1 MKTVIFLSVKNG
13 KQEKRSYADYR
24 KDWERTSDIMKA
36 GKEGKDMERM
46 TVGQLA
52 MAVGKE
58 DRIYISSIYDISRD
72 VELTNQLRAY
82 TGILSLEVL
91 SLAHHE
97 DGFIAVIDLPAA
109 AIAALA
115 EEI

>member
-1 MKTVIFLSVKNG
+1 MKTVIFLGVKRG
-13 KQEKRSYADYR
+13 QEVKKSYADYR
-24 KDWERTSDIMKA
+24 TDWERSSDIMEARK
-36 GKEGKDMERM
+36 GVKEMGRM

-72 VELTNQLRAY
+72 VELTDHLRAY
-82 TGILSLEVL
+82 TGILTLEVL
-91 SLAHHE
+91 ALSHHE
-97 DGFIAVIDLPAA
+97 DGFIAVIDLPEA

-115 EEI
+115 EGK

>member
-1 MKTVIFLSVKNG
+1 MKTVIFLSVKRG
-13 KQEKRSYADYR
+13 QEAKKSYADYR
-24 KDWERTSDIMKA
+24 TDWKRTSDIMEARK
-36 GKEGKDMERM
+36 GVKEMGRM

-72 VELTNQLRAY
+72 VELTDHLRAY
-82 TGILSLEVL
+82 TGILTLEVL
-91 SLAHHE
+91 ALSHHE
-97 DGFIAVIDLPAA
+97 DGFIAVIDLPEA

-115 EEI
+115 DGK